1 MLKGLKRL
9 MKRGDERVIEVIR
22 KGGLLID
29 VRTSREFEI
38 DGVNGTVNYPLDDLF
53 KEMNFLD
60 KQRPVVVF
68 CRSGNRSRHAKFM
81 LEENGFVQV
90 EDVITA
96 DQLRKLLMKAKENGK
111 T

>member
-22 KGGLLID
+22 NGGLLID

-38 DGVNGTVNYPLDDLF
+38 DGVKGTVNYPLDDLF
-53 KEMNFLD
+53 KEMNLLD

-90 EDVITA
+90 EDAKTA